1 MRSRARGGGDG
12 GAKGRERTRKGAE
25 GRAGVREAAHG
36 GGENGAKKI
45 FLEGVFCGAEIEMT
59 Q

>member
-1 MRSRARGGGDG
+1 MGMAARE
-12 GAKGRERTRKGAE
+12 KVRKGAE

-45 FLEGVFCGAEIEMT
+45 FFRGAFCGAEIKMT